1 MNEKIKLKA
10 MLKNITLFIKSA
22 LDVVAGV
29 CFFIVILPLFVFI
42 AIAIKLD
49 SSGPVFFKQQ
59 RVGAKGKSFYIYKF
73 RTMVVN
79 AVNIGA
85 GLNIIDNDPRITV
98 VGKYLRDWSLD
109 ELPQIVNIVKGEMS
123 FIGPRPT
130 LQHQVDSYTQHQR
143 KRLNMKPGVT
153 GWAQI
158 NGRNNIPWEERI
170 ELDVWYVD
178 NWSIWLDMKILL
190 RTPKIVFKKE
200 DVYSDSGVSY
210 DLKGIENKK
219 EH

>member
-1 MNEKIKLKA
+1 
-10 MLKNITLFIKSA
+10 LFFKRTI
-22 LDVVAGV
+22 DVLVGV
-29 CFFIVILPLFVFI
+29 FLFLLILPILIFI

-49 SSGPVFFKQQ
+49 SSGPVFFRQQ
-59 RVGAKGKSFYIYKF
+59 RVGFKGKPFSIYKF

-85 GLNIIDNDPRITV
+85 GLNIVDNDPRITAA
-98 VGKYLRDWSLD
+98 GKVLRDWSLD
-109 ELPQIVNIVKGEMS
+109 ELPQIINIVKGEMS

-130 LQHQVDSYTQHQR
+130 LQYQVDNYTEHQR

-178 NWSIWLDMKILL
+178 NWSLWLDMKIVLK
-190 RTPKIVFKKE
+190 TPAVVFNKANI
-200 DVYSDSGVSY
+200 YSNTGVSY
-210 DLKGIENKK
+210 DFKGKESDKNKL
-219 EH
+219 H